1 MSTDVFNLE
10 HSLVLHASA
19 RRVSCQRVL
28 SLEHGLQQPDL
39 LGSLSFGQHKA
50 DMTMFANPAFV
61 AKNQRLESN
70 PPLVIKSLHSFTM
83 SQEEPVNKLCPVW
96 LLLYYLKHTQ
106 ARHGNCFRLFFP

>member
-1 MSTDVFNLE
+1 MSSDVFNLE
-10 HSLVLHASA
+10 HSLVLLASA
-19 RRVSCQRVL
+19 RHVSCQRVL

-39 LGSLSFGQHKA
+39 LLSFGQHKA

-61 AKNQRLESN
+61 AKNQRLEYN
-70 PPLVIKSLHSFTM
+70 PPLVIKSLHSFTI

-96 LLLYYLKHTQ
+96 LLLYYLKNTQ